1 MSPVTLSLSPI
12 ARKALNGPGRADD
25 SFARAPLIGSWK
37 ARRKVVVPAPS
48 RKARRLGNAPGS
60 RFKHCCSI
68 FIAAHSLFSE
78 RIRGICDRGANS
90 RIRAASTEVS
100 AHRGVDVVPRGLR
113 IGLEQCDR

>member
-48 RKARRLGNAPGS
+48 RKARRLGNTPGS
-60 RFKHCCSI
+60 RFRQCCSM
-68 FIAAHSLFSE
+68 FIAAHSLFFE
-78 RIRGICDRGANS
+78 RIRGICYRGAYL
-90 RIRAASTEVS
+90 RIRAASSEVS
-100 AHRGVDVVPRGLR
+100 THHEADVVTRRLR
-113 IGLEQCDR
+113 VR

>member
-48 RKARRLGNAPGS
+48 RKARRLGNTPGS
-60 RFKHCCSI
+60 RFRQCCSM

-90 RIRAASTEVS
+90 RIRAASAEGS
-100 AHRGVDVVPRGLR
+100 AHRGGDVVTRRVPVR
-113 IGLEQCDR
+113 LEQG